1 MPDAS
6 ITIEVGAYNG
16 TPGFIIDKQ
25 TWEPNVFTAGEHILK
40 FAYDYG
46 ETARFKMFGKSEH
59 DTRIDN
65 EQNIIEDKF
74 ILIKTMRIDYMEILN
89 WQFHKHIW
97 NPYFAYNNQERFLTI
112 PTNDNLPLWYIN
124 LQDFE

>member
-1 MPDAS
+1 MPNAS
-6 ITIEVGAYNG
+6 VTIEVGAYNG

-25 TWEPNVFTAGEHILK
+25 VIKPNVFTAGEHILN

-46 ETARFKMFGKSEH
+46 KTVRFKMFGKREH

-65 EQNIIEDKF
+65 EQNILEDKF
-74 ILIKTMRIDYMEILN
+74 ILIKNMRIDYMEILN

-97 NPYFAYNNQERFLTI
+97 NPYFAYNNQERLLTI
-112 PTNDNLPLWYIN
+112 PTKDNLPLWYIN
-124 LQDFE
+124 LQD